1 MPDLHFN
8 IDAVEPTTFAATPQL
23 ALKLRISQ
31 PESEAAHRVQAI
43 VLRCQIRIEPM
54 GRRYSEDSQR
64 RLNDLCGPPERWSQ
78 TLRTMLWQHT
88 SAVVPPFE
96 KDVVVDLPV
105 VCSFDFNVAATKY
118 FYALEEGDV
127 PVRLLFSGTIFYT
140 TEASLLQIAQ
150 IPWEKEAT
158 FRLPV
163 RVWREMMDHYYPNS
177 AWLCVRR
184 DMFDQIAEYK
194 SRNGIPTWDEALAQ
208 LLNVVDERTDKLGAL
223 K

>member
-1 MPDLHFN
+1 
-8 IDAVEPTTFAATPQL
+8 
-23 ALKLRISQ
+23 
-31 PESEAAHRVQAI
+31 
-43 VLRCQIRIEPM
+43 M
-54 GRRYSEDSQR
+54 GRRYSPDSQR
-64 RLNDLCGPPERWSQ
+64 LLNDLYGPPERWSQ

-96 KDVVVDLPV
+96 KEVVVDLPV
-105 VCSFDFNVAATKY
+105 VCSFDFNVGATKY

-127 PVRLLFSGTIFYT
+127 PLRLLFSGTIFYT
-140 TEASLLQIAQ
+140 ADDGGLQIAQ

-163 RVWREMMDHYYPNS
+163 GIWREMMDHYYPNS

-184 DMFDQIAEYK
+184 DVFDQIAEYK
-194 SRNGIPTWDEALAQ
+194 SRNGIPTWDQALSQ
-208 LLNVVDERTDKLGAL
+208 LLKSVDEPADKLGAL